1 MVNDSPHASPATSGV
16 RRANRRLHVVHGVL
30 AHSVARHALTW
41 LLMAMAA
48 SQHKLPWEGLV
59 GLIAATVAASAL
71 IPAIARRGKPFHRFD
86 PVLFGPFTLLSGMVL
101 FSVALMAE
109 PPDRWW
115 LLACVLP
122 SQLVASTHLR
132 GAAWRH
138 ASALCALGAGT
149 TLLLIGLNTPLDT
162 ALVIALMGLVT
173 APLLPLGST
182 GRLRHLRGRAL
193 KKWLL
198 SNDRS
203 QGVFIQRFLIACVC
217 ALSGIVALEYGAT
230 LGLIDA
236 AAARWMTYLAAVTI
250 LSFYLVTRSGLNQNL
265 HDRTM
270 TEPKLLVCVVFLAF
284 GYYLGGIGRGLAL
297 TLLVTMEMFGMFMI
311 TPSQVARISA
321 FAGVAFSVSMLAVA
335 RNETDPGQLKLQ
347 GVTFGVMLVVLTV
360 MSWLAHQLGQL
371 RNSLVR
377 RKNELAD
384 ALERIQVLAIRDE
397 LTGLVNRRHMTELLN
412 QQIKLGARS
421 GAPACIALID
431 LDHFKA
437 VNDTHGHGV
446 GDEVLRNFAQAVKAG
461 LRDTDVI
468 ARWGGEEFL
477 VLLNDSDMEAA
488 ALGIERARLEV
499 ARTGMSA
506 SAPHLRITFSCGLA
520 AFEDGLALEKL
531 VDLADQRLY
540 DAKAQGRNRTCAAP
554 PAHTGHGA
562 PAGLAPARP
571 SPPTASQDEPQ
582 AATQAG

>member
-1 MVNDSPHASPATSGV
+1 MVNDSPHASPATSGLKG
-16 RRANRRLHVVHGVL
+16 ANRRLRVVRGVL
-30 AHSVARHALTW
+30 AHAVARHALSW
-41 LLMAMAA
+41 LLLAMAA
-48 SQHKLPWEGLV
+48 SQHKLPWEGLI
-59 GLIAATVAASAL
+59 GLIATTIAFSAL
-71 IPAIARRGKPFHRFD
+71 IPAIARRGVPFHRFD
-86 PVLFGPFTLLSGMVL
+86 PALFGPLTLLSSISL
-101 FSVALMAE
+101 FGVALMAE
-109 PPDRWW
+109 PADRWW

-122 SQLVASTHLR
+122 SQLAACTHPR
-132 GAAWRH
+132 GTAWRH
-138 ASALCALGAGT
+138 ASAFAALAAGT
-149 TLLLIGLNTPLDT
+149 ALLAIGLHTPLDDT
-162 ALVIALMGLVT
+162 LAVTLMGLMA
-173 APLLPLGST
+173 APLLPLWST
-182 GRLRHLRGRAL
+182 GQLRHLRGRAL
-193 KKWLL
+193 KRWLL

-203 QGVFIQRFLIACVC
+203 QAVFIQRFLIACVC
-217 ALSGIVALEYGAT
+217 ALSGIAALEYGAT
-230 LGLIDA
+230 LDLIDA

-321 FAGVAFSVSMLAVA
+321 FAGVAFSVSMLAVV
-335 RNETDPGQLKLQ
+335 RTETDAGQVKLQ
-347 GVTFGVMLVVLTV
+347 GVTFGVMVVVLTV

-371 RNSLVR
+371 RNSLMR
-377 RKNELAD
+377 RKNELAE
-384 ALERIQVLAIRDE
+384 ALERIQVLAIHDE

-446 GDEVLRNFAQAVKAG
+446 GDEVLRHFARALKAG
-461 LRDTDVI
+461 LRDTDVV

-488 ALGIERARLEV
+488 TLGIERARLEV
-499 ARTGMSA
+499 GRTSMS
-506 SAPHLRITFSCGLA
+506 SSVPHLRITFSCGLA
-520 AFEDGLALEKL
+520 VFDEGLPLEKL

-540 DAKAQGRNRTCAAP
+540 DAKAQGRNRTCAIPAP
-554 PAHTGHGA
+554 GTVHGDATTPTPASSSPSSS
-562 PAGLAPARP
+562 PA
-571 SPPTASQDEPQ
+571 Q
-582 AATQAG
+582 TQASTQPG

>member
-1 MVNDSPHASPATSGV
+1 MVNESPHASPATSGV
-16 RRANRRLHVVHGVL
+16 RGTNRRLRVVRGVL
-30 AHSVARHALTW
+30 GHALARHALTW
-41 LLMAMAA
+41 LLLAMAA
-48 SQHKLPWEGLV
+48 SQDRLPWEGLL
-59 GLIAATVAASAL
+59 GLIACTIAVSAL
-71 IPAIARRGKPFHRFD
+71 MPAIARRGIPFHRFD
-86 PVLFGPFTLLSGMVL
+86 PILFGPLTLLSGLTM
-101 FSVALMAE
+101 FWVALMAM
-109 PPDRWW
+109 PTDRGW

-122 SQLVASTHLR
+122 LQLAASTHLR
-132 GAAWRH
+132 GMAWRH
-138 ASALCALGAGT
+138 ASAVAALAAGAA
-149 TLLLIGLNTPLDT
+149 LLLTGLNTSLGHT
-162 ALVIALMGLVT
+162 LLAALTGLMV
-173 APLLPLGST
+173 APLLPLWST
-182 GRLRHLRGRAL
+182 GQLRHLRARAL

-198 SNDRS
+198 SNDRA

-217 ALSGIVALEYGAT
+217 AFSGIVALEYGAT

-236 AAARWMTYLAAVTI
+236 VAARWMTYLAAVTI

-321 FAGVAFSVSMLAVA
+321 FAGVAFSVSMVAVL
-335 RNETDPGQLKLQ
+335 RNETDPGQIKLQ
-347 GVTFGVMLVVLTV
+347 GVTFGVMVVVLTV

-371 RNSLVR
+371 RNSLMR

-384 ALERIQVLAIRDE
+384 ALERIQELATRDE

-412 QQIKLGARS
+412 QQIKLGSRS
-421 GAPACIALID
+421 GTPACIALID

-437 VNDTHGHGV
+437 INDTHGHGV
-446 GDEVLRNFAQAVKAG
+446 GDEVLRNFAQAMKAG
-461 LRDTDVI
+461 LRDTDVV

-477 VLLNDSDMEAA
+477 VLLNDSDMDAA

-499 ARTGMSA
+499 GRTAMSA
-506 SAPHLRITFSCGLA
+506 SVSRLRVTFSCGLA
-520 AFEDGLALEKL
+520 PFEEGVALEKL

-540 DAKAQGRNRTCAAP
+540 DAKAQGRNRTCAI
-554 PAHTGHGA
+554 
-562 PAGLAPARP
+562 LVQ
-571 SPPTASQDEPQ
+571 TATSNNSTSAD
-582 AATQAG
+582 ALV